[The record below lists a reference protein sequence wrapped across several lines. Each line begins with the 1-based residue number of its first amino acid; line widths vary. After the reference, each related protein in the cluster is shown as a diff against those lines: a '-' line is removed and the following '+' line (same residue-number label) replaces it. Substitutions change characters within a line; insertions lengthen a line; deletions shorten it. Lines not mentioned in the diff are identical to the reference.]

1 MVEAGRR
8 RAADW
13 DVIRSFCGRRL
24 AGPPGAA
31 LAFCVYC
38 ACRGPAGVLTLEPCW
53 MSSFG
58 MGHLNHAGDFYDELS
73 SDSEGPCE
81 SELVYDPCNED
92 STVQYPIKQS
102 LAQSLCRD
110 THWKCLI
117 LTILIYGCLTAVA
130 WCQLTVVTKTWG
142 LEGGSAQF
150 HGLHHVSPC
159 SHGYVYIPMAFALM
173 LYVVYLV
180 ECWHCHT
187 RVELQTKVDVNSV
200 YETMQ
205 AMKEATPCIWWKV
218 ICYHYIRRTRQVT
231 RYRNGDA
238 YTTTQVYHERVNT
251 HCAESEFNYS
261 HCGVKDVSKELV
273 GLEDYSATKIKFTK
287 CFSFANI
294 ESENDYLSQRARF
307 FSENEGRDDYMETRE
322 GMHLMNVD
330 FKEYMIA
337 FAEPDKLPWYLS
349 HAMFWIASTFL
360 LSWPLRVLIEYKTA
374 FVHYHVEKLFG
385 CDYMTPTEVD
395 MWNSTLR
402 IPRVSTVISN
412 RSLEWRIQANREIVP
427 SYSEALLMETAAG
440 GMAYR
445 VRSTGPSLASL
456 SSYCTGHSR
465 SGTLHRGRHGGQS
478 CGSLVNY
485 TVNGHA
491 GFLNGF
497 PSLHRPRG
505 ARHGDSGPGRE
516 PIHANNNYAHSS
528 AAQGTRRDS
537 LHSAGHGNDRCT
549 EAGIEPTRP
558 MLAAGRA
565 HGPLTADQ
573 YWSPGDV
580 DHNTNSDGRGGGP
593 VHANSDGRGGGP
605 VHANS
610 DGRGGGP
617 VHTATSDGRGG
628 GPVHAAT
635 RTGGEGGR
643 STRPVTGGEGG
654 RSTRPVTGGEGG
666 QCTRPPGLPAG
677 RTRRLLGMVQRAA
690 GTEVTRRLLGRV
702 QRAAGTEV
710 TRRLLGRVQR
720 AAGTE
725 VILRSWSLQDPE
737 EAQSRTK
744 QSRSAAAQQ

>member
-1 MVEAGRR
+1 MPRLP
-8 RAADW
+8 
-13 DVIRSFCGRRL
+13 SPHFCLKDFTVQYLQHVRV
-24 AGPPGAA
+24 AVWHQI
-31 LAFCVYC
+31 CIVY
-38 ACRGPAGVLTLEPCW
+38 GG
-53 MSSFG
+53 SQQG
-58 MGHLNHAGDFYDELS
+58 K
-73 SDSEGPCE
+73 
-81 SELVYDPCNED
+81 D

-142 LEGGSAQF
+142 LEGGSAQGEGGAQVRLVWGVGGEVEVCARLTKTWGLEGGSAQVRLTKTWGLEGGSAQPPGQF

-187 RVELQTKVDVNSV
+187 RVELQTKVGVNSRSQVDVNSRSQVDVNSRSQVGVNSRSQVGVNSRSQVGVNSRSQVDVNSRSQVDVNSRSQVDVNSRSQVDVKSRSQVDVNSRSQVDVNSV

-385 CDYMTPTEVD
+385 
-395 MWNSTLR
+395 
-402 IPRVSTVISN
+402 
-412 RSLEWRIQANREIVP
+412 
-427 SYSEALLMETAAG
+427 
-440 GMAYR
+440 
-445 VRSTGPSLASL
+445 
-456 SSYCTGHSR
+456 
-465 SGTLHRGRHGGQS
+465 
-478 CGSLVNY
+478 
-485 TVNGHA
+485 
-491 GFLNGF
+491 
-497 PSLHRPRG
+497 
-505 ARHGDSGPGRE
+505 
-516 PIHANNNYAHSS
+516 
-528 AAQGTRRDS
+528 
-537 LHSAGHGNDRCT
+537 
-549 EAGIEPTRP
+549 
-558 MLAAGRA
+558 
-565 HGPLTADQ
+565 
-573 YWSPGDV
+573 
-580 DHNTNSDGRGGGP
+580 
-593 VHANSDGRGGGP
+593 
-605 VHANS
+605 
-610 DGRGGGP
+610 
-617 VHTATSDGRGG
+617 
-628 GPVHAAT
+628 
-635 RTGGEGGR
+635 
-643 STRPVTGGEGG
+643 
-654 RSTRPVTGGEGG
+654 
-666 QCTRPPGLPAG
+666 
-677 RTRRLLGMVQRAA
+677 
-690 GTEVTRRLLGRV
+690 
-702 QRAAGTEV
+702 
-710 TRRLLGRVQR
+710 
-720 AAGTE
+720 
-725 VILRSWSLQDPE
+725 
-737 EAQSRTK
+737 
-744 QSRSAAAQQ
+744 

>member
-1 MVEAGRR
+1 
-8 RAADW
+8 
-13 DVIRSFCGRRL
+13 
-24 AGPPGAA
+24 
-31 LAFCVYC
+31 
-38 ACRGPAGVLTLEPCW
+38 
-53 MSSFG
+53 MSSSFE

-142 LEGGSAQF
+142 VEGGSAQPPGQY

-456 SSYCTGHSR
+456 SSYCNGHSR

-505 ARHGDSGPGRE
+505 SSGRHGDGPGRE
-516 PIHANNNYAHSS
+516 PIHANNNYAHGS
-528 AAQGTRRDS
+528 ATQSTRRDS
-537 LHSAGHGNDRCT
+537 LHSAGHGTDRCM
-549 EAGIEPTRP
+549 EANMESTRP
-558 MLAAGRA
+558 TANGRV

-580 DHNTNSDGRGGGP
+580 DHNTNSDGRGGM
-593 VHANSDGRGGGP
+593 
-605 VHANS
+605 
-610 DGRGGGP
+610 
-617 VHTATSDGRGG
+617 
-628 GPVHAAT
+628 PVHAAS
-635 RTGGEGGR
+635 RSTGGSDDHTVSSARQIVESRDRSDNAQPEPSEPRASSESDQAKQVRSSAVVGGAVTNAPQGESSS
-643 STRPVTGGEGG
+643 STVPTGQTPVNNVAESRGTGSADESETE
-654 RSTRPVTGGEGG
+654 RERNSLPDDDTSRNAEETTSPADPSTELTVVLSGDVTI
-666 QCTRPPGLPAG
+666 TIDDAPPSYDDALQM
-677 RTRRLLGMVQRAA
+677 RRLDSHH
-690 GTEVTRRLLGRV
+690 RLV
-702 QRAAGTEV
+702 STDDVPIE
-710 TRRLLGRVQR
+710 T
-720 AAGTE
+720 
-725 VILRSWSLQDPE
+725 SL
-737 EAQSRTK
+737 
-744 QSRSAAAQQ
+744 

>member
-1 MVEAGRR
+1 M
-8 RAADW
+8 
-13 DVIRSFCGRRL
+13 SQQH
-24 AGPPGAA
+24 PPG
-31 LAFCVYC
+31 
-38 ACRGPAGVLTLEPCW
+38 
-53 MSSFG
+53 
-58 MGHLNHAGDFYDELS
+58 
-73 SDSEGPCE
+73 
-81 SELVYDPCNED
+81 
-92 STVQYPIKQS
+92 
-102 LAQSLCRD
+102 
-110 THWKCLI
+110 
-117 LTILIYGCLTAVA
+117 
-130 WCQLTVVTKTWG
+130 
-142 LEGGSAQF
+142 QF

-187 RVELQTKVDVNSV
+187 RVELQTKRP
-200 YETMQ
+200 
-205 AMKEATPCIWWKV
+205 A
-218 ICYHYIRRTRQVT
+218 
-231 RYRNGDA
+231 
-238 YTTTQVYHERVNT
+238 QVYHERVNT

-580 DHNTNSDGRGGGP
+580 DHNTNSDGREGGRSTRTVTG
-593 VHANSDGRGGGP
+593 
-605 VHANS
+605 
-610 DGRGGGP
+610 
-617 VHTATSDGRGG
+617 GG

-635 RTGGEGGR
+635 RSASGEDQAAARHGAESSRDRSDQAAARQGAESSRDRSDQAAARQGAESSRDRSDPAELEPSGPRGGSESDQAKQVRSSPAVATNAPQGESSSSNVQAEQTPASNPTDRQAEQTPASNPSDRQAEQTPASNPTDRRGSDGESETQTGR
-643 STRPVTGGEGG
+643 S
-654 RSTRPVTGGEGG
+654 S
-666 QCTRPPGLPAG
+666 LPADVTPRDTDVTISPADASTELTVVLSG
-677 RTRRLLGMVQRAA
+677 DVTITIDDAPPSYDDALQMRRLDSHH
-690 GTEVTRRLLGRV
+690 RLASADDV
-702 QRAAGTEV
+702 PIET
-710 TRRLLGRVQR
+710 
-720 AAGTE
+720 
-725 VILRSWSLQDPE
+725 SL
-737 EAQSRTK
+737 
-744 QSRSAAAQQ
+744 

>member
-1 MVEAGRR
+1 
-8 RAADW
+8 
-13 DVIRSFCGRRL
+13 
-24 AGPPGAA
+24 
-31 LAFCVYC
+31 
-38 ACRGPAGVLTLEPCW
+38 
-53 MSSFG
+53 MSSYG

-142 LEGGSAQF
+142 MEGGSAQPPGQY

-465 SGTLHRGRHGGQS
+465 SGTLHRSRHGGQS

-505 ARHGDSGPGRE
+505 SSGRHGDGPGRE

-528 AAQGTRRDS
+528 ATQSTRRDS
-537 LHSAGHGNDRCT
+537 QHSAGHGNDRCT
-549 EAGIEPTRP
+549 EANMEPTRP
-558 MLAAGRA
+558 IANGRV

-580 DHNTNSDGRGGGP
+580 DHNTNSDGRGGM
-593 VHANSDGRGGGP
+593 
-605 VHANS
+605 
-610 DGRGGGP
+610 
-617 VHTATSDGRGG
+617 
-628 GPVHAAT
+628 PVHAAT
-635 RTGGEGGR
+635 RPINGDDHAVSSARQIVESRDRSDNTEPSEPRGSSESDQAKQVRSSAVVGGAVTNAPQGECGSSDAPTAQTPVSNPAERRGSADELETERGR
-643 STRPVTGGEGG
+643 NSLPNDVTTRSAEATASPADPSTELTVVLSGDVTI
-654 RSTRPVTGGEGG
+654 TIDDA
-666 QCTRPPGLPAG
+666 PPSYDDALQM
-677 RTRRLLGMVQRAA
+677 RRLDSHH
-690 GTEVTRRLLGRV
+690 RLV
-702 QRAAGTEV
+702 STDDVPIE
-710 TRRLLGRVQR
+710 T
-720 AAGTE
+720 
-725 VILRSWSLQDPE
+725 SL
-737 EAQSRTK
+737 
-744 QSRSAAAQQ
+744 